1 MHKIQLLFILTASVL
16 LFSCSENEQN
26 SINVEETPTAL
37 QDNKVSISSYSKRGD
52 DLIEELY
59 QELVE
64 KSTDLKKLEEST
76 ETENSLS
83 SEQKNIFEKYNQKSN
98 SYYASTEYKT
108 QTISDSILKKQL
120 LAIIASSKETYT
132 SRTKE
137 LNSLVE
143 MISKNEKTLNDKH
156 IALKILLTLPVIEKY
171 QKANLPDKASLK
183 KVLNDQEKLI
193 KKIDSLTPNY

>member
-26 SINVEETPTAL
+26 SINVEETPTDL

-76 ETENSLS
+76 ETENSQS
-83 SEQKNIFEKYNQKSN
+83 SEQKNIFEKYN
-98 SYYASTEYKT
+98 
-108 QTISDSILKKQL
+108 
-120 LAIIASSKETYT
+120 
-132 SRTKE
+132 
-137 LNSLVE
+137 
-143 MISKNEKTLNDKH
+143 
-156 IALKILLTLPVIEKY
+156 
-171 QKANLPDKASLK
+171 
-183 KVLNDQEKLI
+183 
-193 KKIDSLTPNY
+193 

>member
-26 SINVEETPTAL
+26 SINVEETPTDL

>member
-1 MHKIQLLFILTASVL
+1 MRKNQLAFILTASVF
-16 LFSCSENEQN
+16 LFPCSENEQN
-26 SINVEETPTAL
+26 TINVEETPAAL

-98 SYYASTEYKT
+98 SYYASAEYKT

-120 LAIIASSKETYT
+120 LAIIALSKETYT

-193 KKIDSLTPNY
+193 KKIDSVTPKY